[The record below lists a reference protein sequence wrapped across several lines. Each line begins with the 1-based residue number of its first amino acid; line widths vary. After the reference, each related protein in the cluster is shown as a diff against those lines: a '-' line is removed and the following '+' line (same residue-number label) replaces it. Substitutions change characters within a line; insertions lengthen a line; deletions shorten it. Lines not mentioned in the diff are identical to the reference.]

1 MLQRLCSA
9 HPTRAQLPPV
19 LLTAVPL
26 TRICVLCGYTGSI
39 LGSIHSDIKFIILL
53 PVFSCHAH
61 GGVIWFAG
69 WGSCPAQCVWS
80 SRHGLS
86 THSSCGWHGGG
97 CRHGGGQEQLQTL
110 NLKPKTCAHWV
121 GWGADTEPDKSRK
134 KEKDVRWF
142 VTEQELQSL
151 STYMRNRIT
160 LDKASAAR
168 WAGGPAH
175 GHGAGGRHVGR
186 GPAHGQEGQHM
197 GRGAAHGQGG
207 GSWAGGRHVGRRGGT
222 WAGGRHMGR
231 GATGLALN
239 FGHLHTKPSAATS
252 VFEPIAPQPASSRAV
267 LLCVDT
273 TTNKSIIIRYNR
285 LHHVHSY
292 CV

>member
-207 GSWAGGRHVGRRGGT
+207 GT
-222 WAGGRHMGR
+222 WAGGRLMGRGAARGQEGWHMGR
-231 GATGLALN
+231 GAARGQE
-239 FGHLHTKPSAATS
+239 GWHMGRRAAHGQGGNW
-252 VFEPIAPQPASSRAV
+252 PGPQLWTPAHQAV
-267 LLCVDT
+267 GRNKCV
-273 TTNKSIIIRYNR
+273 
-285 LHHVHSY
+285 
-292 CV
+292 